1 MSQSKYRQQDVRA
14 PRGTTLNAKS
24 WLTEAPLRML
34 MNNLDPDVAENPH
47 ELVVYGGIGRAARN
61 WECYDA
67 IVKALKN
74 LESDETLLVQS
85 GKPVGVFKTHENS
98 PRVLIANSNLVPHWA
113 TWEHFNE
120 LDAKGLAMYGQMT
133 AGSWIYIGSQGIVQG
148 TYETFVEAG
157 RQHYN
162 GSLRGR
168 WVLTAGLGGMGGAQP
183 LAATL
188 AGACSLNIECQQ
200 SRIDFR
206 LRTRY
211 VDEQAPWVVAKQ
223 EGRDADLQAICTM
236 GLNMFRV
243 LMTWLKPVLPQL
255 AARAE
260 AFLNSELSWDAI
272 QQPLLAHKVN
282 PFKALYNRIEMKQV
296 EALVEASKEEVKAT
310 AAPVTG
316 PLADDPIQE
325 TITFDDFAKVDLR
338 VALIENAEF
347 VEGSDKLLRLTL
359 DLGGEK
365 RNVFSGIR
373 SAYPDPQPLI
383 GRLTVMV
390 ANLAPRKMRFGISE
404 GMVMAAG
411 PGGKDIFLL
420 SPDDGAKPGQQVK

>member
-1 MSQSKYRQQDVRA
+1 MSQSKYRQLDVRA
-14 PRGTTLNAKS
+14 PRGTTLTAKS

-157 RQHYN
+157 RQHYQ
-162 GSLRGR
+162 GSLKGR

-211 VDEQAPWVVAKQ
+211 VDEQATSLDDALARIKKYTA
-223 EGRDADLQAICTM
+223 EGRAISIALCGNAAEIVPELVKRGVRPDMVTDRPAPTTRCMAICRKAGAGKSISRKPNPTRRALFWR
-236 GLNMFRV
+236 LNARWPITCRRCWPSMRWGSQPSTTATTFARWRRKWASA
-243 LMTWLKPVLPQL
+243 TPSISRASCRPISARCS
-255 AARAE
+255 AAVSA
-260 AFLNSELSWDAI
+260 
-272 QQPLLAHKVN
+272 
-282 PFKALYNRIEMKQV
+282 
-296 EALVEASKEEVKAT
+296 
-310 AAPVTG
+310 
-316 PLADDPIQE
+316 
-325 TITFDDFAKVDLR
+325 
-338 VALIENAEF
+338 
-347 VEGSDKLLRLTL
+347 
-359 DLGGEK
+359 
-365 RNVFSGIR
+365 R
-373 SAYPDPQPLI
+373 SA
-383 GRLTVMV
+383 G
-390 ANLAPRKMRFGISE
+390 
-404 GMVMAAG
+404 
-411 PGGKDIFLL
+411 
-420 SPDDGAKPGQQVK
+420 